1 MPTPRRDAL
10 KPAAGPRARPEV
22 REPAKGPRL
31 AGRPRRGADFR
42 IPIAS
47 KVAAF
52 TGILIVVF
60 ISWQIYVAARAAG
73 RGVEEEIDRR
83 GIALATALSALI
95 DPSAVAEGPG
105 RESLLE
111 ALSEFGTSPGAREIL
126 NVVVWSGGDPVATAR
141 RETRFRRSEGR
152 ALEDADAAAA
162 GVEVR
167 EFTYEGIPVRSFSR
181 ALGPPRGRPPE
192 APEPPA
198 AEPSRVEVYLAAS
211 AIEDSRRRLAN
222 AMLSA
227 GATAGALAIVAAVI
241 LARLLTAPIRAL
253 GRDMKRVSLGDL
265 DHASDVRSRDEIGD
279 LARTFNLMTQG
290 LKSAEE
296 AKIARKAAE
305 HELALA
311 ARIQSKLL
319 PSKVPEVEGYEL
331 AVRYAPAKEVSGD
344 YYDFL
349 DLEGGRLG
357 VVIADVSGK
366 GVPAALVMTMTRSL
380 LRIAARQEPSPERA
394 IDLLHRSL
402 VPDLERGMFVTLV
415 YFVLAPEAHEV
426 ALVRAGHNS
435 PLFYAA
441 AKRAVARVQPRG
453 LGIGLDRQGALF
465 RSELRVQRIGL
476 EPGDVLLAYTDG
488 LVEAKDREGEEY
500 GEARLSEQFIAG
512 ATGSAQEILD
522 RVAADL
528 AAHAKDC
535 EPADDVTIVVLK
547 RAA

>member
-1 MPTPRRDAL
+1 MRTPRRDAL
-10 KPAAGPRARPEV
+10 KPVAGPRARPEA
-22 REPAKGPRL
+22 REPARGPRL
-31 AGRPRRGADFR
+31 AARAQRGPDFR

-95 DPSAVAEGPG
+95 DPSAIAGGPG
-105 RESLLE
+105 QEALLE
-111 ALSEFGTSPGAREIL
+111 ALGEFGTSPGAREIL
-126 NVVVWSGGDPVATAR
+126 NVVVWSGGEPVATAR

-152 ALEDADAAAA
+152 VLEDVDAAAA
-162 GVEVR
+162 GVEIR

-181 ALGPPRGRPPE
+181 ALGPPRDRPPE
-192 APEPPA
+192 SPEPAA

-227 GATAGALAIVAAVI
+227 GATAGAFAIVAAVI

-265 DHASDVRSRDEIGD
+265 DHASEVRSRDEIGD

-290 LKSAEE
+290 LKDAEE

-319 PSKVPEVEGYEL
+319 PSQVPEIEGYEL
-331 AVRYAPAKEVSGD
+331 AVRYSPAKEVSGD

-349 DLEGGRLG
+349 DLDGGRLG

-380 LRIAARQEPSPERA
+380 LRIAARQEASPDRTIE
-394 IDLLHRSL
+394 LLHRAL

-415 YFVLAPEAHEV
+415 YLVLVPEAHEV

-441 AKRAVARVQPRG
+441 AKRAVARIQPRG
-453 LGIGLDRQGALF
+453 LGIGLDRQGSLF
-465 RSELRVQRIGL
+465 RSELRLQRIGL
-476 EPGDVLLAYTDG
+476 EPGDALLAYTDG
-488 LVEAKDREGEEY
+488 LVEAKDREGKDY
-500 GEARLSEQFIAG
+500 GEARLSEKFLA
-512 ATGSAQEILD
+512 AAAGSAREILD
-522 RVAADL
+522 RLAADL
-528 AAHAKDC
+528 AAHAKGS